1 MPLDDSS
8 GRRAPANLPE
18 GPGVYLFRGSRD
30 RILYVGKA
38 RSLRRRVSSYFNRTP
53 EDPKARALLEEFA
66 SVETISTKTE
76 LEALLLE
83 NTLIKKHHPRYNI
96 LLRDDKTYPYIK
108 VTTGE
113 QWPRAFITR
122 RVKADGHSY
131 YGPFWGGLARRTMQV
146 ITRLF
151 QIRTCRIEIDGK
163 LPRPCLYYDMHACLG
178 PCVAGLTTSAL
189 YDDAV
194 RDVLL
199 FLEGKNAE
207 LVGRLRQ
214 KMDRA
219 SSALQYELA
228 AVYRD
233 ALKTVEEVA
242 ERQVVQRLSGE
253 DVDVWGLYESEGDVA
268 IQVLIVRGG
277 AVVDRREF
285 FFEGAANVEPAE
297 ALASLLPQFYDVNTF
312 IPEEVHLPAAV
323 AGAGLIE
330 EFLSAKRGGRVRL
343 RVPQRGPSRDRL
355 EIAAANAR
363 SRHAVRFRR
372 VQTPEQD
379 AVTRLARMLG
389 LAETPTRIEAIDIS
403 HLQGT
408 DSYASLVV
416 FEDGQ
421 PRKSEYKLFKVRQ
434 QSLLSPDDFAS
445 MAEAVRRRY
454 GRLQQEKGR
463 LPDLLIVDGGKG
475 QMSSALTSLD
485 RLGIE
490 IAVAG
495 IAKKE
500 EELFVPGLSD
510 PIRLARSDAALQL
523 VQRIRDEAHRFAIKR
538 HRGTRSRR
546 LLRSRLTEIP
556 GVGPERARRLLRRFG
571 SIDGVRRASH
581 AELAH
586 ELGPRLAEIVEQHL
600 AGAA

>member
-1 MPLDDSS
+1 MTDDSA
-8 GRRAPANLPE
+8 GRPAPTNLPE
-18 GPGVYLFRGSRD
+18 GPGVYLFRGRGE

-38 RSLRRRVSSYFNRTP
+38 GSLKRRVSSYFQRTP
-53 EDPKARALLEEFA
+53 EDPKTRALLSEFTA
-66 SVETISTKTE
+66 VETISTKTN

-113 QWPRAFITR
+113 EWPRAFITR
-122 RVKADGHSY
+122 RVKPDGHSY

-178 PCVAGLTTSAL
+178 PCVAGLTTRAL

-194 RDVLL
+194 HDVLL
-199 FLEGKNAE
+199 FLQGKNEE
-207 LVGRLRQ
+207 LVDRLRA

-242 ERQVVQRLSGE
+242 QRQVVQRLSGE
-253 DVDVWGLYESEGDVA
+253 DVDVWGLYEADGDVA
-268 IQVLIVRGG
+268 VQVLIVRGG
-277 AVVDRREF
+277 AVQDRREF
-285 FFEGAANVEPAE
+285 FFERLAQVEPGDF
-297 ALASLLPQFYDVNTF
+297 LGSLLPQFYDVNSF

-323 AGAGLIE
+323 PGGGLLE
-330 EFLSAKRGGRVRL
+330 EFLTAKRGGRVRL
-343 RVPQRGPSRDRL
+343 KVPKRGASRHRI

-372 VQTPEQD
+372 TRTPEQD
-379 AVTRLARMLG
+379 AVARLARVLG
-389 LAETPTRIEAIDIS
+389 LAECPSLIEAIDIS

-416 FEDGQ
+416 FEQGR
-421 PRKSEYKLFKVRQ
+421 PRKSEYRLFRVHEQR
-434 QSLLSPDDFAS
+434 LLAPDDFAS

-454 GRLQQEKGR
+454 GRLQREKRR
-463 LPDLLIVDGGKG
+463 LPDLLLVDGGKG
-475 QMSSALTSLD
+475 QMSSAVTSLD

-490 IAVAG
+490 IPVAG
-495 IAKKE
+495 IAKKN
-500 EELFVPGLSD
+500 EELFVPGRPE
-510 PIRLARSDAALQL
+510 PIRLARNDAALHL
-523 VQRIRDEAHRFAIKR
+523 VQRVRDEAHRFAISR

-546 LLRSRLTEIP
+546 LVRSRLTEIP
-556 GVGPERARRLLRRFG
+556 GVGPGRARRLLRRFG
-571 SIDGVRRASH
+571 SLDGVRRASH
-581 AELAH
+581 DELAR
-586 ELGPRLAEIVEQHL
+586 ELGPQLAAVVEQHL